1 VSLRNLA
8 ATVAR
13 FATGTYDVTRADGP
27 GSHVDGVFVPGST
40 STVTIRA
47 SVQPV
52 SGREL
57 ERLPEG
63 LRTRE
68 LLSLFTLDALLVEA
82 PDVRPDIV
90 TIRGETWQVQNV
102 ERFAE
107 LGNYYHVIVS
117 KEP

>member
-13 FATGTYDVTRADGP
+13 FATGTYSVTRAANAGTY
-27 GSHVDGVFVPGST
+27 VDGVFVPGST
-40 STVTIRA
+40 STLSIAA

-57 ERLPEG
+57 QRLPEG

-68 LLSLFTLDALLVEA
+68 LLSLFTVDALLVEA
-82 PDVRPDIV
+82 PGVRPDII
-90 TIRGETWQVQNV
+90 TIRSETWQVERV